1 VWKKAGRLGAQ
12 NTSERNTFSLDVA
25 RHLTFVPATM
35 ALSEFAPAQEHIF
48 KNCLCAGRLDFGTPE
63 INRHFAGAD
72 RKKP

>member
-35 ALSEFAPAQEHIF
+35 ALSEFAHRGRNIF
-48 KNCLCAGRLDFGTPE
+48 SKITSALDGLISERL
-63 INRHFAGAD
+63 
-72 RKKP
+72 K